1 MWGGPKMSSYRVYSF
16 LKLLP
21 FLVAVS
27 LCAPANA
34 ADVIL
39 VSPSDGA
46 VVNGTSVSFTCS
58 ANDPTGLLTA
68 ALYIG
73 NDPQTLT
80 LSGMA
85 ETADAHL
92 TASSPNSNNGS
103 GSAITVDGQNPHA
116 HAVIKFPYIFGEGR
130 VPLGSSIV
138 SATLDVR
145 CSNPGNVMKLYRL
158 REDWLEGEVT
168 WNRRAAGALWS
179 NPGADGLGSHASVAL
194 DGNCTATGWRTID
207 VTFFMQ
213 EWSNGEPNY
222 GIVLTDT
229 GTDGVNFDSSE
240 TANPPALRV
249 TYQTQWQDVQTLPM
263 SGTGDTVEFAP
274 VDLTGQASYAWN
286 CLVTNGLNQQSWA
299 PADFH
304 LSIDSH
310 LPDLPVLVSPPDG
323 ALGVSTSPT
332 LEVTVS
338 DPDGD
343 SLDVTFYGRGSAGEE
358 FTIIVLPDTQY
369 YSQSY
374 PQIFTAQTQWIV
386 DNVAARNIVFVTH
399 EGDLV
404 QTWNNTTQWA
414 RANTSMSLLDGVVPY
429 GVSPGNHDLPTTYYN
444 QYFPY
449 TRYEDEPWYGG
460 HRGTTNDTNYE
471 LFSAGGSDYIVLQ
484 LEFWPSSAVI
494 AWADSVLKTHAD
506 RKAIITTHGFLGE
519 DGSRNVHVMGSTQYI
534 WDDLVVPNDN
544 VYFVLCGHVHGEYA
558 RTDVVNGREVH
569 QLLADY
575 QDGPNGGNG
584 LLRIMRFV
592 PAEDKVYVQTYSPWL
607 DQYETDSDSEFTLN
621 FPMSGYSLIGA
632 DEAVAS
638 GGNAS
643 VVWTGLSANTLHEWY
658 VEVTD
663 PTNRTQVGPIWT
675 FATTSGDTTPPTISD
690 VDAVYITD
698 NSARIVWT
706 TDEPSD
712 SVVDYGT
719 STDYGE
725 AAVDLPLVTSHS
737 VELTGLA
744 PETTYH
750 YRVSSKDSAENVAYT
765 DDSVFTTLPVI
776 VMGPSIPSPPG
787 TPVPLDTEP
796 DSESSEF
803 AEGIY
808 DQDVQVIRLVAAG
821 YDLQTGRRIAK
832 GSIRFV
838 AGNPNLY
845 AYVRN
850 DPMNHVGPAGMQ
862 GRDPLAGHA
871 AQIDSIIETL
881 SRDAAFRDQLEILSE
896 SGPYSRLARSFFLS
910 SMGFGLSLSRAED
923 AYDFVRTGIAES
935 GAKIINRATENGAL
949 DGVLRA
955 ELIHRHE
962 PFDHDAIHVQFED
975 GDEVVLDF

>member
-1 MWGGPKMSSYRVYSF
+1 MSSSRFHLF

-34 ADVIL
+34 AEVTL
-39 VSPSDGA
+39 VSPPDGA
-46 VVNGTSVSFTCS
+46 VVNNTSVSFTCS
-58 ANDPTGLLTA
+58 ATDASGLSSA

-80 LSGMA
+80 FSGTA
-85 ETADAHL
+85 ETADAYL

-168 WNRRAAGALWS
+168 WNRRAAGVLWS
-179 NPGADGLGSHASVAL
+179 NPGADGPGSHASVAL

-207 VTFFMQ
+207 VTFFVQ

-222 GIVLTDT
+222 GVVLTDT

-249 TYQTQWQDVQTLPM
+249 TYQTRWQDVQTSPM
-263 SGTGDTVEFAP
+263 SGTSDRVEFAP
-274 VDLTGQASYAWN
+274 VDLTDQASYAWN

-310 LPDLPVLVSPPDG
+310 LPDLPVLASPPDG
-323 ALGVSTSPT
+323 AFGVSTSPT

-338 DPDGD
+338 DPDGEP
-343 SLDVTFYGRGSAGEE
+343 LDVTFYGRGGSGEK
-358 FTIIVLPDTQY
+358 FTIIALPDTQY

-414 RANTSMSLLDGVVPY
+414 RANTSMGLLDGVVPY
-429 GVSPGNHDLPTTYYN
+429 GVSPGNHDQPTTYYN

-449 TRYEDEPWYGG
+449 TRYEDKPWYGG
-460 HRGTTNDTNYE
+460 HRGTTNDTNCE
-471 LFSAGGSDYIVLQ
+471 LFSAGGTDYIVLQ
-484 LEFWPSSAVI
+484 LEFWPSSEVI

-584 LLRIMRFV
+584 FLRIMRFV
-592 PAEDKVYVQTYSPWL
+592 PAENKVYVQTYSPWL

-621 FPMSGYSLIGA
+621 FPMSGYSLISA

-675 FATTSGDTTPPTISD
+675 FATTSGDITPPTISD
-690 VDAVYITD
+690 VDAVFITD
-698 NSARIVWT
+698 DSARIVWT

-719 STDYGE
+719 STDYGQT
-725 AAVDLPLVTSHS
+725 AVDLPLVTSHS
-737 VELTGLA
+737 VVLTGLT

-750 YRVSSKDSAENVAYT
+750 YRVSSKDSAENVAYS
-765 DDSVFTTLPVI
+765 DDYIFTTLPVI

-787 TPVPLDTEP
+787 TPVPLETEP
-796 DSESSEF
+796 DSEPSEF

-808 DQDVQVIRLVAAG
+808 NQDVQVIRLVAAG

-871 AQIDSIIETL
+871 AQIDSIIEVL
-881 SRDAAFRDQLEILSE
+881 SRDAAFRNQLEILSDL
-896 SGPYSRLARSFFLS
+896 GPYSGLARNFFLA
-910 SMGFGLSLSRAED
+910 SMGFGPSLSRAGD
-923 AYDFVRTGIAES
+923 AYDFVRTAIAER
-935 GAKIINRATENGAL
+935 GAEIINRAIENGAL
-949 DGVLRA
+949 DGVLGA

-962 PFDHDAIHVQFED
+962 PLDHDAIRVQFED